1 VVAEVI
7 QDATRAQILTPI
19 PVIEPDDI
27 DPDDFTPPFDL
38 SALAQQG

>member
-1 VVAEVI
+1 MVAEII

-19 PVIEPDDI
+19 PVAEPDD
-27 DPDDFTPPFDL
+27 DYTPPFDL